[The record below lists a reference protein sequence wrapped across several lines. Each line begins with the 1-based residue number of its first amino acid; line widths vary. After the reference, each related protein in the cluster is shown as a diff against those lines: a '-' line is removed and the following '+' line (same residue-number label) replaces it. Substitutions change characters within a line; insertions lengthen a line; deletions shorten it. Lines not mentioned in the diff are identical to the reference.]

1 MNLNWN
7 SEFVRFLWIGRQGR
21 YCYNWVFVIGTE
33 RLEAFQA
40 ANKDQLL
47 GGSVL
52 FPYSPLTHT
61 HTRLLFLTFILFV

>member
-33 RLEAFQA
+33 RFKIWGWRPSKQPTKT
-40 ANKDQLL
+40 N
-47 GGSVL
+47 
-52 FPYSPLTHT
+52 F
-61 HTRLLFLTFILFV
+61 